1 MLVTVNSV
9 CRVTIPINPKAAK
22 GGATPGING
31 AATTGAA
38 AIGAATT
45 GAATIGAATIGA
57 ATTGAVIAVM
67 ELVAAIAPAV
77 SRAKPPDTT
86 GKFTEMK
93 QEITDNS
100 KVSSIFICTSWAVI
114 FAHTESRSP
123 YGEFKE
129 NFHGSTIP
137 SSYVIIKLT
146 LSTGTKIVVR
156 IQLK

>member
-1 MLVTVNSV
+1 MKECILFTVSIA

-38 AIGAATT
+38 AIGAAT
-45 GAATIGAATIGA
+45 IGA
-57 ATTGAVIAVM
+57 ATTGAVIAAM

-77 SRAKPPDTT
+77 RRAKPPDTT

-129 NFHGSTIP
+129 SFHWSTIP

>member
-1 MLVTVNSV
+1 MKECILFTVSIA

-38 AIGAATT
+38 A
-45 GAATIGAATIGA
+45 IGAATIGA

-93 QEITDNS
+93 QEVTDNS
-100 KVSSIFICTSWAVI
+100 KVSSIFKCTSWAVI

-129 NFHGSTIP
+129 SFHWSTIP